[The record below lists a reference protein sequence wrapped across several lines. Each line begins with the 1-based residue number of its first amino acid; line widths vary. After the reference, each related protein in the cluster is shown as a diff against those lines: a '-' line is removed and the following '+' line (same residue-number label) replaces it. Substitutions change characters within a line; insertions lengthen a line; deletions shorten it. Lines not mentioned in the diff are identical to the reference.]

1 MVVPRS
7 IFSEVTAEM
16 WLIKAS
22 LKNPYMVATLVFMI
36 LVLGVLAIV
45 AIPKDILPVFKAPA
59 VQILTYYQGMP
70 AESVEKTIT
79 NRIERWVNQAPGAA
93 KIESKSVVG
102 ASVVRVYFRDDID
115 PNSALTMTNQLAQG
129 TLPTLPPNT
138 LPPVSLPFD
147 PTGTMPLGVLTV
159 SNPHMDEAKVKDLA
173 RIDVR
178 NMLGAVP
185 GCVAP
190 VVVGGKDRTV
200 LVYLRPKDL
209 QARHLSP
216 LDVVAALRQGN
227 LMISPGTAYFGPMQ
241 VLLDSNSMVK
251 KVEDLNDFPIRS
263 KPGDAVYLR
272 DVGEAKDSYAIQTSR
287 VRIDGHDQV
296 YVPVYRQQGAS
307 SLSVATGVKDYIAY
321 MESRLPE
328 GTKLDFVMDQSLYV
342 KDAIHS
348 LIEEG
353 LVGACLVSVMI
364 LIFLGNWRMTVIAS
378 MSIPLAILGAI
389 VCLHVTGN
397 TINAMTLGG
406 LALAI
411 GPLVDDAIVE
421 LENNHRN
428 YHLGKS
434 RIRAALDGCA
444 EVMIPVMVATC
455 TTVIVLAPIA
465 LMPGMGGFLF
475 RPLALAV
482 GFAMATS
489 FLLSRTFVPMM
500 CAKFL
505 PDVHNRGTGR
515 MLAGGSHGPAHAV
528 HADDPD
534 LEPSWTALR
543 FQIGVFLGNLGGIA
557 AGVLLGNMLAG
568 PTGASLGI
576 VAGSFLGSL
585 APLFVLWRSGR
596 LVPRL
601 FFVLANVLVTVALS
615 GAVANLASDI
625 PPDWRTQLGTG
636 LKYAALGGL
645 LAVIAVWVGRFIVG
659 RSHRTERYITSATR
673 SYERL
678 LALALRHRIL
688 VLSAILGLFVAS
700 LMLTFGIGR
709 EFFPQVDGGQITIYM
724 RAPSDTRL
732 DAAEKRVADVERF
745 VEKNIPATERDV
757 IVSEMGLDP
766 DWSVAY
772 TANSG
777 QQDAIIRVQ
786 LSEKRQ
792 ASAQEYAIRLRH
804 LFAAE
809 PRFADLRFNF
819 DTGGMISTA
828 LNLGASSPIDIQV
841 EGGKGQAPFELAKAI
856 RNRIADVKGAADV
869 RVQQRLDAPYL
880 IIDVDRKKAADMGLP
895 ADDVLLQVVAAM
907 NSSVSINRNFWI
919 DTDTNNQYF
928 VAVQFPEDP
937 NRTLDDVLNVPVT
950 GGKQDTG
957 VTLRTLVSIRNDSGA
972 VEVNHFSLYRTF
984 DIMVNTEGRDI
995 GSVAADIDRRLQGM
1009 EVKGG
1014 AITHGKKSGNY
1025 EVPGGIHLHMR
1036 GEYEHM
1042 NQSFR
1047 DLALGLALAA
1057 LLVYL
1062 LQVALFRSWV
1072 GPFII
1077 MLTVPLG
1084 LIGVLTM
1091 LFVTRTTLNVQSA
1104 MGVIFLV
1111 GIAVNNGVLLVDFA
1125 NKQRKLGAPI
1135 HKAITTAA
1143 AIRFR
1148 PILMTFLATF
1158 LDLIPMAFPGL
1169 FGTRGGESNIP
1180 LARAV
1185 VGGLLTSTCL
1195 TLFVVPI
1202 MFTLLMRDPL
1212 PPELDL
1218 DAELADEP
1226 KDGHA
1231 PAPSGNGDIVP
1242 ALGGVPG

>member
-1 MVVPRS
+1 
-7 IFSEVTAEM
+7 M

-70 AESVEKTIT
+70 AGSVEKTIT

-102 ASVVRVYFRDDID
+102 ASVVRVYFRDDIE
-115 PNSALTMTNQLAQG
+115 PNSALTMSNQLAQG

-138 LPPVSLPFD
+138 LPPVTLPFD

-159 SNPHMDEAKVKDLA
+159 SNPHLDEAKVKDVA

-216 LDVVAALRQGN
+216 LDVVAAIRKGN

-251 KVEDLNDFPIRS
+251 KVEDLNNFPIRS

-272 DVGEAKDSYAIQTSR
+272 DVGEARDSYAIQTSR
-287 VRIDGHDQV
+287 VRIDGRDQV

-307 SLSVATGVKDYIAY
+307 SLSVAEGVKDYIAY

-328 GTKLDFVMDQSLYV
+328 GTKLEFVMDQSLYV
-342 KDAIHS
+342 KEAISS

-353 LVGACLVSVMI
+353 IMGACLVSLMI

-378 MSIPLAILGAI
+378 VSIPLSVLGAI
-389 VCLHVTGN
+389 VGLYATGN

-411 GPLVDDAIVE
+411 GPLVDDAIVA
-421 LENNHRN
+421 LENTHRN
-428 YHLGKS
+428 AHLGKS
-434 RIRAALDGCA
+434 RVRAAFDGAA
-444 EVMIPVMVATC
+444 EVMVPVLVATC
-455 TTVIVLAPIA
+455 TTNIVLAPIA

-482 GFAMATS
+482 TFAMVTS
-489 FLLSRTFVPMM
+489 FVLSRTFVPMM

-505 PDVHNRGTGR
+505 PDLPRHA
-515 MLAGGSHGPAHAV
+515 AGHAAQ
-528 HADDPD
+528 HDDPD
-534 LEPSWTALR
+534 LEPARSALP
-543 FQIGVFLGNLGGIA
+543 FQLGVVLGNLLGLA
-557 AGVLLGNMLAG
+557 AGALLGNLLDG
-568 PTGASLGI
+568 PAGASVG
-576 VAGSFLGSL
+576 VVVGSLLGSL
-585 APLFVLWRSGR
+585 APLVVLWRGGR

-601 FFVLANVLVTVALS
+601 IFVLVNVLVTAALS
-615 GAVANLASDI
+615 KSLSTLLSDA
-625 PPDWRTQLGTG
+625 PPDLRAQLLSG
-636 LKYAALGGL
+636 LKCAGLGGL
-645 LAVIAVWVGRFIVG
+645 AAILAVWVGRFIVG
-659 RSHRTERYITSATR
+659 RSRYTEHVITTATR
-673 SYERL
+673 FYERL
-678 LALALRHRIL
+678 LAAALRRRFL
-688 VLSAILGLFVAS
+688 VLGAVLGLFFAA

-709 EFFPQVDGGQITIYM
+709 EFFPQVDAGQITIYM

-732 DAAEKRVADVERF
+732 DAAERRVADVERF
-745 VEKNIPATERDV
+745 IEQHVPAAERDV

-777 QQDAIIRVQ
+777 QQDAIIRLQ
-786 LSEKRQ
+786 LSDRRQ
-792 ASAQEYAIRLRH
+792 ASAQEYAVRLRH
-804 LFAAE
+804 LLAAE
-809 PRFADLRFNF
+809 PRFADLRFHF
-819 DTGGMISTA
+819 DTGGMVSTA

-869 RVQQRLDAPYL
+869 RIKQRLDAPYL
-880 IIDVDRKKAADMGLP
+880 IIDVDRKKAADMGLQ

-919 DTDTNNQYF
+919 DTDSNNQYF
-928 VAVQFPEDP
+928 VAVQYPEDP

-950 GGKQDTG
+950 GSQQDTG
-957 VTLRTLVSIRNDSGA
+957 VTLRSLVSVRNDLGA

-984 DIMVNTEGRDI
+984 DILINTEGRDI
-995 GSVAADIDRRLQGM
+995 GGVAADINKRLVGLA
-1009 EVKGG
+1009 VPGG
-1014 AITHGKKSGNY
+1014 AIAPGKAGGDY
-1025 EVPGGIHLHMR
+1025 EVPGGMHLHMR
-1036 GEYEHM
+1036 GEFRQM
-1042 NQSFR
+1042 NKSFH
-1047 DLALGLALAA
+1047 DLVLGLALAA

-1084 LIGVLTM
+1084 LIGVLAM

-1111 GIAVNNGVLLVDFA
+1111 GIAVNNGVLLVEFA
-1125 NKQRKLGAPI
+1125 NKQRKLGAPVA
-1135 HKAITTAA
+1135 KAIGTAS

-1148 PILMTFLATF
+1148 PIVMTFLATF

-1185 VGGLLTSTCL
+1185 VGGLLSSTCL

-1202 MFTLLMRDPL
+1202 MYTLLMKDPL
-1212 PPELDL
+1212 PAELDL
-1218 DAELADEP
+1218 EAELADAP
-1226 KDGHA
+1226 AAGHA
-1231 PAPSGNGDIVP
+1231 PAPSGNGDAVP
-1242 ALGGVPG
+1242 ALGAV